1 MSSLTFKNSFSK
13 RYYIVD
19 WNRDVFL
26 EKVFS
31 KSTYIYSAN
40 ILRGVLLKL
49 LNGVLKN
56 TGRCYAKILK
66 DDLKALLVGIL

>member
-1 MSSLTFKNSFSK
+1 MF
-13 RYYIVD
+13 
-19 WNRDVFL
+19 FL

-56 TGRCYAKILK
+56 TERCYAKILK
-66 DDLKALLVGIL
+66 DDLKELLVGIL